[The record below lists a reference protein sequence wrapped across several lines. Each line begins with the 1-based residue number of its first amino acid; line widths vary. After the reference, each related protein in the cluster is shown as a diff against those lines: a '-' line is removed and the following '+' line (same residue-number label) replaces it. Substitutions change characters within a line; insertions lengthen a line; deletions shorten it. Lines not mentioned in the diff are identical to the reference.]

1 MKGPNMSSR
10 AWTVACLAGDGVGP
24 ELMAETSRVLTEVAR
39 LHAFHVDDVH
49 LPFGGEA
56 LTRFGHPLPETT
68 REAYRRADA
77 IFVSAPDDPA
87 FDGVKADLDLAWRV
101 SRVHNGARGD
111 LVVVEPS
118 AYGTDELAISRAFQ
132 LAAARRARLTS
143 VGSAPEWDGLVAAE
157 ADRWDGLAVE
167 YLTLGGLL
175 TRFRDHPGTVD
186 LVVAGSH
193 LAGAIVDAAAHL
205 AGSLHTVA
213 RAWLSATDPGVFA
226 AQVCDA
232 DEVAGFGVADATGT
246 LLAASLLLGE
256 GLGARS
262 AARTLE
268 RAVAAAEEVTTT
280 DTRTFTDAVIAQLPA
295 VRTDT
300 EHFQEVPQ

>member
-1 MKGPNMSSR
+1 MSSR

-39 LHAFHVDDVH
+39 LHHFHLDDVH

-56 LTRFGHPLPETT
+56 VTRVGHPLPLST
-68 REAYRRADA
+68 REGYRHADA
-77 IFVSAPDDPA
+77 IFVSSPDEPA

-101 SRVHNGARGD
+101 SRVHNGVRGD
-111 LVVVEPS
+111 LVVVEPVGD
-118 AYGTDELAISRAFQ
+118 GTDEFAIARAFE

-143 VGSAPEWDGLVAAE
+143 VGSTPGWDELVAAE

-213 RAWLSATDPGVFA
+213 RAWLSPAGPGLFA
-226 AQVCDA
+226 ADVCDA
-232 DEVAGFGVADATGT
+232 DDVAGLGVADPAGT

-268 RAVAAAEEVTTT
+268 RAVAIAEKGSVT
-280 DTRTFTDAVIAQLPA
+280 DTRSFTDAVIAQLPA

-300 EHFQEVPQ
+300 EHFQEVR

>member
-1 MKGPNMSSR
+1 
-10 AWTVACLAGDGVGP
+10 VACLAGDGVGP
-24 ELMAETSRVLTEVAR
+24 ELMAETSRVLAEVAR
-39 LHAFHVDDVH
+39 LHAFHLDDVH

-56 LTRFGHPLPETT
+56 LTRFGHPLPQST
-68 REAYRRADA
+68 RDAYRRADA
-77 IFVSAPDDPA
+77 IFVSSPDDPA
-87 FDGVKADLDLAWRV
+87 FDGVKADLDLGWRV
-101 SRVHNGARGD
+101 SRVHNGVRGD
-111 LVVVEPS
+111 LVVVEPVG
-118 AYGTDELAISRAFQ
+118 YGSDELAVSRAFQ
-132 LAAARRARLTS
+132 LAAARRARVTS
-143 VGSAPEWDGLVAAE
+143 VGSSPEWDGLVARE
-157 ADRWDGLAVE
+157 ADRWDGLGVE

-186 LVVAGSH
+186 LVVTGSH
-193 LAGAIVDAAAHL
+193 LADAIVDAAAHL
-205 AGSLHTVA
+205 NGSLHTIA
-213 RAWLSATDPGVFA
+213 SAWLSATGPGLFA

-268 RAVAAAEEVTTT
+268 RAVAAAEEGTT

-300 EHFQEVPQ
+300 EHYQEVPR

>member
-1 MKGPNMSSR
+1 MSGRS
-10 AWTVACLAGDGVGP
+10 WTVACLAGDGVGP
-24 ELMAETSRVLTEVAR
+24 ELMAETSRVLVEVAR
-39 LHAFHVDDVH
+39 LHAFHLDDVH

-56 LTRFGHPLPETT
+56 LTRFGHPLPQST
-68 REAYRRADA
+68 RDAYRRADA
-77 IFVSAPDDPA
+77 IFVSSPDDPA
-87 FDGVKADLDLAWRV
+87 FDGVKADLDLGWRV
-101 SRVHNGARGD
+101 LRVHNGVRGD
-111 LVVVEPS
+111 LVVVEPVGFGS
-118 AYGTDELAISRAFQ
+118 DELAVARAFQ

-143 VGSAPEWDGLVAAE
+143 VGSGPEWDELVAAQ
-157 ADRWDGLAVE
+157 ADRWDGLGVE

-186 LVVAGSH
+186 LVVTGSH

-213 RAWLSATDPGVFA
+213 SAWLSANGPGVFA

-268 RAVAAAEEVTTT
+268 RAVAAAEERGTA
-280 DTRTFTDAVIAQLPA
+280 DTRAFTDAVIAQLPT

-300 EHFQEVPQ
+300 EHHQEVPR

>member
-1 MKGPNMSSR
+1 MSSR
-10 AWTVACLAGDGVGP
+10 AWTVACLAGDGVGH
-24 ELMAETSRVLTEVAR
+24 ELMAETSRVLVEVAR
-39 LHAFHVDDVH
+39 LHAFHLDDVH

-56 LTRFGHPLPETT
+56 LTRFGHPLPQST
-68 REAYRRADA
+68 RDAYRRADA
-77 IFVSAPDDPA
+77 IFVSSPDDPA
-87 FDGVKADLDLAWRV
+87 FDGVKADLDLGWRV
-101 SRVHNGARGD
+101 LRVHNGVRGD
-111 LVVVEPS
+111 LVVVEPVGFGS
-118 AYGTDELAISRAFQ
+118 DELAVARAFQ

-143 VGSAPEWDGLVAAE
+143 VGSGPEWDELVAAQ
-157 ADRWDGLAVE
+157 ADRWDGLEVE

-186 LVVAGSH
+186 LVVTGSH

-213 RAWLSATDPGVFA
+213 SAWLSANGPGVFA

-268 RAVAAAEEVTTT
+268 RAVAAAEERGTA
-280 DTRTFTDAVIAQLPA
+280 DTRAFTDAVIAQLPA

-300 EHFQEVPQ
+300 EHYQEVPR

>member
-1 MKGPNMSSR
+1 MSSR

-39 LHAFHVDDVH
+39 LHAFHLDDVH
-49 LPFGGEA
+49 LPFGGEG
-56 LTRFGHPLPETT
+56 LTRLGHPLPPST

-77 IFVSAPDDPA
+77 IFVSSPDDPA
-87 FDGVKADLDLAWRV
+87 FDGVKADLDLRWRV
-101 SRVHNGARGD
+101 SRVHNGVRGD
-111 LVVVEPS
+111 LVVVEPVG
-118 AYGTDELAISRAFQ
+118 YGSDELTVARAFQ
-132 LAAARRARLTS
+132 LASARRARVTS
-143 VGSAPEWDGLVAAE
+143 VGSTREWDELVAVEAE
-157 ADRWDGLAVE
+157 RWDGLEVE

-186 LVVAGSH
+186 LVVTGGH
-193 LAGAIVDAAAHL
+193 LAAAIVDAAAHL

-213 RAWLSATDPGVFA
+213 SAWLSPTGPGLFA
-226 AQVCDA
+226 AHVVDA
-232 DEVAGFGVADATGT
+232 DEVAGFGVADPAGT
-246 LLAASLLLGE
+246 FLAASLLLGE

-268 RAVAAAEEVTTT
+268 RAVAAAEHDATS
-280 DTRTFTDAVIAQLPA
+280 DTRSFTDAVIAHLPA

-300 EHFQEVPQ
+300 EHFQEVHP

>member
-1 MKGPNMSSR
+1 
-10 AWTVACLAGDGVGP
+10 
-24 ELMAETSRVLTEVAR
+24 
-39 LHAFHVDDVH
+39 
-49 LPFGGEA
+49 
-56 LTRFGHPLPETT
+56 
-68 REAYRRADA
+68 
-77 IFVSAPDDPA
+77 
-87 FDGVKADLDLAWRV
+87 
-101 SRVHNGARGD
+101 
-111 LVVVEPS
+111 
-118 AYGTDELAISRAFQ
+118 
-132 LAAARRARLTS
+132 
-143 VGSAPEWDGLVAAE
+143 WDGL
-157 ADRWDGLAVE
+157 DVE
-167 YLTLGGLL
+167 YLSLGGVL

-213 RAWLSATDPGVFA
+213 SAWLSATGPGVFA

-232 DEVAGFGVADATGT
+232 SEVAGLGVAAPPR
-246 LLAASLLLGE
+246 AASLLLGE

-268 RAVAAAEEVTTT
+268 RAVTAAEKEAVS
-280 DTRTFTDAVIAQLPA
+280 DTRSFTDLVIAQLPA

>member
-1 MKGPNMSSR
+1 MSSR

-24 ELMAETSRVLTEVAR
+24 ELMAETSRVLAEVAR
-39 LHAFHVDDVH
+39 LHAFHLDDVH

-56 LTRFGHPLPETT
+56 LTRFGHPLPQST
-68 REAYRRADA
+68 RDAYRRADA
-77 IFVSAPDDPA
+77 IFVSSPDDPA
-87 FDGVKADLDLAWRV
+87 FDGVKADLDLGWRV
-101 SRVHNGARGD
+101 SRVHNGVRGD
-111 LVVVEPS
+111 LVVVEPLG
-118 AYGTDELAISRAFQ
+118 YGSDQLAVARAFQ
-132 LAAARRARLTS
+132 LAAARRARVTS
-143 VGSAPEWDGLVAAE
+143 VGSAPDWDRAVAAE
-157 ADRWDGLAVE
+157 ADRWDGLDVE

-186 LVVAGSH
+186 LVVTGSH
-193 LAGAIVDAAAHL
+193 LADAIVDAAAHL
-205 AGSLHTVA
+205 NGSLHTVA
-213 RAWLSATDPGVFA
+213 SAWLSATGPGLFA

-268 RAVAAAEEVTTT
+268 RAVAAAEDGTTA
-280 DTRTFTDAVIAQLPA
+280 DTRAFTDAVIAQLPA

-300 EHFQEVPQ
+300 EHYQEVSQ